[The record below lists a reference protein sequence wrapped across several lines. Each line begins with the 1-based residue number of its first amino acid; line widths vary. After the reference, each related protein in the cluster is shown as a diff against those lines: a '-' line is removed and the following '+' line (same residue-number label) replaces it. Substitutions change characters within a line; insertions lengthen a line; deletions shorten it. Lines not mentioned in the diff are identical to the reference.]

1 KDEARV
7 GERERTVRAK
17 RAGAYLAQGLAE
29 RFGGW
34 IRACNP
40 QGHTSLGR
48 SAKRKAAG
56 ATDEGSGIATDD
68 RAIGRQYG
76 GSRDRLGIQGTGGVQ
91 TGLHRDR
98 QRRACQ
104 PRRRRN

>member
-7 GERERTVRAK
+7 GERERTVRAE
-17 RAGAYLAQGLAE
+17 RAGAHLAQALAE
-29 RFGGW
+29 RLGAW
-34 IRACNP
+34 TRACTP
-40 QGHTSLGR
+40 QGRAPLGR
-48 SAKRKAAG
+48 SAKRKAA
-56 ATDEGSGIATDD
+56 ATTDEGSGIATDD

-104 PRRRRN
+104 